1 MFSLVGGRRWYIHS
15 FDFCSSIG
23 DSNEGRGATADF
35 DSVKLRQWDQQKNEF
50 SETVKTPGLE
60 VELKQLALDRQERAR
75 TRNKED
81 RDKESKLT
89 WIHIRGNDM
98 LLCQA
103 STLDLYLSILLIAL
117 SIALSLVALIW
128 AFGMMSQIELR
139 W

>member
-1 MFSLVGGRRWYIHS
+1 MS
-15 FDFCSSIG
+15 